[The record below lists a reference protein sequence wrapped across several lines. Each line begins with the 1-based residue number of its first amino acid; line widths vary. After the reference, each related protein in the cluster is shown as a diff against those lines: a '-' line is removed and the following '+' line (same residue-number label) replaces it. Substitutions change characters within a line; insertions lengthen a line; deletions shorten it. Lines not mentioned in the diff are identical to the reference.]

1 MVSDVKKKLDAGL
14 ISSMA
19 ERSPRELIRLSEKR
33 YREQIAEVADRFAST
48 VPQSRKLSCSPV
60 PPAPVKQPLP
70 TTSIQ
75 NWKNAAFIPFPC
87 RWTISFS
94 TGTGHR

>member
-1 MVSDVKKKLDAGL
+1 MVSDVKKKLDAEL

-33 YREQIAEVADRFAST
+33 YRDQIAEVADRFAAQF
-48 VPQSRKLSCSPV
+48 PRQKIILL

-94 TGTGHR
+94 TGTGRR

>member
-33 YREQIAEVADRFAST
+33 YRDQIAEVADRFAAQF
-48 VPQSRKLSCSPV
+48 PRQKIILLSGPTSS
-60 PPAPVKQPLP
+60 VKQPLP